1 MDSKKNFPLPT
12 LENKR
17 FIYAMWFSSKTN
29 TLMSFKDKIELYTL
43 ICFLT
48 QQMKKK
54 DPVKYGNPIKVLNA
68 IYKKNFEEVGEEIPV
83 TGENEYILGLGIVC
97 EDLLYGT
104 EDTIPIPSGFK
115 NAQEIVNRIKQL
127 IEQWLPF

>member
-1 MDSKKNFPLPT
+1 
-12 LENKR
+12 
-17 FIYAMWFSSKTN
+17 MWFSSKTN
-29 TLMSFKDKIELYTL
+29 TNVSFKDKMELYTL

-54 DPVKYGNPIKVLNA
+54 DPVKYGDPIKVLSA
-68 IYKKNFEEVGEEIPV
+68 IYQKDFAKIDEETPI

-97 EDLLYGT
+97 DDLLYGT
-104 EDTIPIPSGFK
+104 EDTIPLPAGFK
-115 NAQEIVNRIKQL
+115 NAQEIVSRIKQL